1 MRQPWVRPGTRDK
14 EGEPYHAIS
23 LLQHEAGHFLV
34 SYLVGILPRT
44 YTLSSLDAYKRYGAL
59 NIQAGTTFVDNEFQR
74 EVASGKMSSGV
85 RQDVIIV

>member
-1 MRQPWVRPGTRDK
+1 MAPLV
-14 EGEPYHAIS
+14 
-23 LLQHEAGHFLV
+23 QHEAGHFLV

-44 YTLSSLDAYKRYGAL
+44 YTLSSLDAFQRYGAL

-85 RQDVIIV
+85 RRRGGGRV